1 MKKTLRQDTMKLGWL
16 DFSLSALA
24 SSLACFSVGMGLR
37 VPEISWFL
45 CGWIAVGSFV
55 SFLLSR
61 AIPEKH
67 TWVSG
72 LIYSVMAVGT
82 VMYTQPL
89 NDMLPK
95 GGFPIQLI
103 IAASLAWMLL
113 LGSFLTW
120 RDSTVVFQAV
130 PSIAL
135 FGLVGA
141 WDTFSGAPFA
151 FFGFLLCFA
160 TLFARAHGRS
170 MILQAEE
177 AGFTIAATSI
187 VESPESRSSVYEG
200 LRRGPWKWVAGPE
213 WALGSAAVIVLL
225 SVLGAPVLQTTV
237 QPFAGFVRIQVP
249 TVSAPVTTVA
259 SSFNQGQNGIAN
271 VGQGPRPNLR
281 RRPVFTAR
289 VFNVGSSDRRS
300 TPPTYF
306 RVRTYDVYTGRGWRP
321 VQDFPSRFQMLE
333 MMGDDRSLM
342 NRSRLEIDPYRNQQ
356 FEIEL
361 RSLSPDGIPIPGDLQ
376 FLSASR
382 NFLRREDGTIHIA
395 DDAPPTTSIAGMIR
409 VPEPG
414 LVPEKAVRDI
424 GGVYTSRPNALP
436 ERVRLLAEGVT
447 QGITGD
453 YQKAMAIKRAI
464 GQRVEYS
471 LDAPPVPAGSDPA
484 EFFLFDS
491 KVGYCDL
498 YATAMVTMARSIGLP
513 ARYVTGYYPA
523 LGIRD
528 RDRRWVLHES
538 EAHAWAEIFFAG
550 HGWVVFDATEGA
562 IHVGDPTEDEPWME
576 RGWFRATV
584 FTIAGLA
591 VVLAPFGIA
600 YAIGKRKA
608 PKDRIRS
615 ELGKQ
620 YERFISGIE
629 KKTGKPKRPSQTP
642 QEYFDAVIELIH
654 HGQAEAGA
662 LNARF
667 IQAMYSSEGVDDLLL
682 GSLRDDVIATLRA
695 VGSK

>member
-1 MKKTLRQDTMKLGWL
+1 MKKTLRQDTMTLGWL

-72 LIYSVMAVGT
+72 LLYSVMAVAS
-82 VMYTQPL
+82 VMYTQQL
-89 NDMLPK
+89 NGMLPK

-113 LGSFLTW
+113 FGSFLTW

-177 AGFTIAATSI
+177 AGFAMAATSI
-187 VESPESRSSVYEG
+187 IDAPESKSSVYEG

-249 TVSAPVTTVA
+249 QVSTPVSAV
-259 SSFNQGQNGIAN
+259 SSAFNQSQNGITN

-281 RRPVFTAR
+281 RQPVFAAR
-289 VFNVGSSDRRS
+289 LMNGGDRRS
-300 TPPTYF
+300 APPGYF
-306 RVRTYDVYTGRGWRP
+306 RVRTYDSYTGRGWRA
-321 VQDFPSRFQMLE
+321 VGEFASRFQMLE
-333 MMGDDRSLM
+333 MMGDDRSFM
-342 NRSRLEIDPYRNQQ
+342 NRSRDEIDPFRNQQ

-382 NFLRREDGTIHIA
+382 NFVRREDGTIRISEE
-395 DDAPPTTSIAGMIR
+395 APPTTSIAGMVR
-409 VPEPG
+409 LPERGSVPDKADRG
-414 LVPEKAVRDI
+414 VP
-424 GGVYTSRPNALP
+424 GVYSAPPNNLP
-436 ERVRLLAEGVT
+436 ERVRLLAESVT
-447 QGITGD
+447 QGIEGD
-453 YQKAMAIKRAI
+453 YQKALALKKAI

-471 LDAPPVPAGSDPA
+471 LEAPPVPAGADPA
-484 EFFLFDS
+484 EYFLFES

-498 YATAMVTMARSIGLP
+498 YATSMVVMARSIGLP

-528 RDRRWVLHES
+528 RDRRWVLHQS
-538 EAHAWAEIFFAG
+538 EAHAWAEIFFDG
-550 HGWVVFDATEGA
+550 HGWVPIDATEGA
-562 IHVGDPTEDEPWME
+562 IHVGDPTADEPWME

-584 FTIAGLA
+584 FTVGGLG

-600 YAIGKRKA
+600 YWIGKRRA

-615 ELGKQ
+615 ELGKM
-620 YERFISGIE
+620 YEKFVVAIE
-629 KKTGKPKRPSQTP
+629 RKTGKPKRPSQTP
-642 QEYFDAVIELIH
+642 QEYIDTVSDRLEQ
-654 HGQAEAGA
+654 GKSEVVG

-667 IQAMYSSEGVDDLLL
+667 VDAMYSPNSLDEDGL
-682 GSLRDDVIATLRA
+682 GSLRSDLASTVRA
-695 VGSK
+695 VGGK